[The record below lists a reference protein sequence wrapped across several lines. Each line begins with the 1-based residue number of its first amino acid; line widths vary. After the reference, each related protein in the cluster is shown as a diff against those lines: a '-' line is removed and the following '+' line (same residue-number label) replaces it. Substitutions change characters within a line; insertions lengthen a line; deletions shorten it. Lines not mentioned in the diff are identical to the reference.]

1 MTVERSSSTPSSL
14 PSAPRTGRSRELSQR
29 ARAWIIAATVLT
41 LAATYLVAW
50 GTYAYAHM
58 NSTVRYTVLDPGQPV
73 VLPAA
78 TVELVELT
86 LARTL
91 TSTYASQ
98 GPTSADPGALWA
110 VASMEVTI
118 TPGSTGPIC
127 IFDLVGPDRRLWEPA
142 FGVSGRTLPGSCSD
156 DEVPVGRPTRIEVIF
171 QVPERDADQLVGV
184 AVSSGSSWRRLEVLR
199 PN

>member
-1 MTVERSSSTPSSL
+1 
-14 PSAPRTGRSRELSQR
+14 
-29 ARAWIIAATVLT
+29 VLT

-91 TSTYASQ
+91 TSTYAIQ

-184 AVSSGSSWRRLEVLR
+184 AVSSGSSWRQMEVLR